1 MPTNSYGKISQPR
14 LYVDYIQY
22 AKMIG
27 IIKSYY
33 GRNNNAGPEVWNYKP
48 HEILT
53 YTPDDEVMDIHW
65 DIYFKGD
72 YQHPTTSNEDLPEG
86 TQGAFYNVPF
96 GKFFSTMNYYGI
108 LGTDIGYFG
117 QDTPF
122 GSSAEIECEIY
133 NTGTDGT
140 NYEWWHAHGA
150 NIVGTADVE
159 TNIGFVI
166 KDIGDAFAGRHW
178 INRFAVG
185 LQLPNNFG
193 YPMTPDASIDV
204 GTCIAGRY
212 FDFPRST
219 ELSTT
224 ITQSYE
230 GIKTKTTLSGSSITN
245 VNYFKKPDWGDY
257 TAWTYADTSA
267 DNFDESY
274 MKMSSVSPTGRR
286 SWDLTW
292 NYIDKK
298 DMFPNELNGNYS
310 GLYDIETNQFDAF
323 DGTIHKANIVG
334 TLLNFSLGGSIPM
347 IFQPQKDVLDFAMV
361 KINQKSISIRQVS
374 PELYSI
380 KLRLTECW

>member
-27 IIKSYY
+27 MIKSYNS
-33 GRNNNAGPEVWNYKP
+33 RSNDAGPEVWNYKP

-53 YTPDDEVMDIHW
+53 YTTTNYQNSIRWE
-65 DIYFKGD
+65 IYFKGD
-72 YQHPTTSNEDLPEG
+72 YIPESG
-86 TQGAFYNVPF
+86 YGGQTNIPF
-96 GKFFSTMNYYGI
+96 SKFFSTMNYYGV

-117 QDTPF
+117 QGTAFGDTVELLCQISNTDTA
-122 GSSAEIECEIY
+122 GANYYEIE
-133 NTGTDGT
+133 TSGT
-140 NYEWWHAHGA
+140 
-150 NIVGTADVE
+150 NIVGTGNVE
-159 TNIGFVI
+159 KNIGFVI
-166 KDIGDAFAGRHW
+166 KDISDEFVGNEW
-178 INRFAVG
+178 INRFFIG
-185 LQLPNNFG
+185 LKQSSADPEIG
-193 YPMTPDASIDV
+193 AIDV
-204 GTCIAGRY
+204 GTTIDIGTLIAGRF

-267 DNFDESY
+267 TNFDESY

-298 DMFPNELNGNYS
+298 DMFPNELNGNYA